1 MHFVQQVRRCTRE
14 ICYHS
19 PPVFTLSRALNVSE
33 SRSRKIAGSTSIR
46 DLLPS
51 RTLVKTK
58 SHAPNPSPNL
68 KRVDEYFIS
77 FSFDICCSSSLAETV
92 DHLIA
97 KKKEKKREKCLFPLF
112 FFQLHLDENLFAGL
126 RGTTKESSEESKIK
140 NLTRRDITRS
150 KRKFTFLV
158 LFVPP
163 FLYPIPPTNFPSSHS
178 PILFDVFL
186 FSAHRYYSFPEK
198 LFEKKK
204 KKEKR
209 IEKDGASFERRTND
223 QALFFSSGPE
233 V

>member
-97 KKKEKKREKCLFPLF
+97 
-112 FFQLHLDENLFAGL
+112 N
-126 RGTTKESSEESKIK
+126 
-140 NLTRRDITRS
+140 
-150 KRKFTFLV
+150 
-158 LFVPP
+158 
-163 FLYPIPPTNFPSSHS
+163 
-178 PILFDVFL
+178 
-186 FSAHRYYSFPEK
+186 
-198 LFEKKK
+198 K

-209 IEKDGASFERRTND
+209 KMPFPFILFSTSFGRKFICWTPRHDKREFRR
-223 QALFFSSGPE
+223 E
-233 V
+233 

>member
-186 FSAHRYYSFPEK
+186 FSTH
-198 LFEKKK
+198 
-204 KKEKR
+204 
-209 IEKDGASFERRTND
+209 
-223 QALFFSSGPE
+223 
-233 V
+233 